1 MPRRR
6 SRSKTNRKK
15 KENDAVTEGI
25 FQWGSRKKE
34 SNNSFEDKDLGQM
47 TLNSYFSHGT
57 WVVTIH
63 GKMEI
68 PYMGKMMPV
77 DFSYKYGNRDK
88 KEYDPELLKKLAVIT
103 DKARANFRK
112 VVKGWMR
119 TPSCTAKLKELIRE
133 YEDYYEDA
141 NLKYPQTPEDFQRI
155 HKPTKLELYPNG
167 TLLLYV
173 RNPVYQNIAVLYAK
187 NPIYENCAEAI
198 VMLAPKV
205 DSYDEEDTY
214 PAKVAWADSVPT
226 IQEVEA
232 NYEKNKSFVKFSDQ

>member
-1 MPRRR
+1 
-6 SRSKTNRKK
+6 
-15 KENDAVTEGI
+15 
-25 FQWGSRKKE
+25 
-34 SNNSFEDKDLGQM
+34 M
-47 TLNSYFSHGT
+47 TLNSYSSHGT

-133 YEDYYEDA
+133 YEEYYEEA

-173 RNPVYQNIAVLYAK
+173 KNPVYQNIAVLYAK

-205 DSYDEEDTY
+205 DSYDSEDTY
-214 PAKVAWADSVPT
+214 PAKVAWSDSVPT

>member
-6 SRSKTNRKK
+6 SRSKTNQK

-77 DFSYKYGNRDK
+77 DFSYQYGNRDK
-88 KEYDPELLKKLAVIT
+88 KEYYPELLKKLAVIT
-103 DKARANFRK
+103 DKARSNFRK

-133 YEDYYEDA
+133 YEDYYEDVG
-141 NLKYPQTPEDFQRI
+141 LKYPQTPEDFQRI

-173 RNPVYQNIAVLYAK
+173 KNPVY
-187 NPIYENCAEAI
+187 ENDAEAI

-232 NYEKNKSFVKFSDQ
+232 NYEKNKGFVKFSNQ